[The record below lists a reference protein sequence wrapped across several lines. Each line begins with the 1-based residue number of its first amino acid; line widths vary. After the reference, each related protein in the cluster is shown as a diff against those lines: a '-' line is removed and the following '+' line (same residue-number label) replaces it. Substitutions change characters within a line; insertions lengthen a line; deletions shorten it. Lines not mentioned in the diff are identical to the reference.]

1 MVALSSVVYVL
12 VMVVG
17 ISSLAMEWLS
27 TTRMEIP
34 SDDRFLLGVTSFVL
48 EDIHSV
54 SCVDVDAGSRFLI
67 VKREQVWSVSN
78 QLAKLV
84 VRRKASQETENTFTN
99 RLGHRPN
106 YSLWTCSR

>member
-12 VMVVG
+12 VMVAG

-34 SDDRFLLGVTSFVL
+34 SDDRFLLGVTSFLL
-48 EDIHSV
+48 EDSV